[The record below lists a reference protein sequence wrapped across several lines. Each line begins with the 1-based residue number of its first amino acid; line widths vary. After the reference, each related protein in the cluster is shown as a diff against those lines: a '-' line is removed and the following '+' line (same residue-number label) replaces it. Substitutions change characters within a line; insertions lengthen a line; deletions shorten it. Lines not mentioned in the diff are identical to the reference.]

1 MKLNKHPN
9 KPNIPHFIDGL
20 DQFLG
25 TSTTYVKAVT
35 MYNVTNQNLDSSVWI
50 LTNLPNHDKHQHI
63 PYAPWSKMIA
73 EECINLIFGSKQ
85 YLACAIEANPLAQ
98 KCNGRAMSL
107 YNFSIQNSFL
117 K

>member
-35 MYNVTNQNLDSSVWI
+35 MYNVTNQNLDSSV
-50 LTNLPNHDKHQHI
+50 
-63 PYAPWSKMIA
+63 
-73 EECINLIFGSKQ
+73 
-85 YLACAIEANPLAQ
+85 
-98 KCNGRAMSL
+98 
-107 YNFSIQNSFL
+107 
-117 K
+117 